1 MTDHPFGPVADHPF
15 GPVADHPFG
24 PPADHPIGP
33 VTRSA
38 HPSLVPTSMPH
49 HGDGI
54 DDHTNGLQR

>member
-1 MTDHPFGPVADHPF
+1 MTDHPF